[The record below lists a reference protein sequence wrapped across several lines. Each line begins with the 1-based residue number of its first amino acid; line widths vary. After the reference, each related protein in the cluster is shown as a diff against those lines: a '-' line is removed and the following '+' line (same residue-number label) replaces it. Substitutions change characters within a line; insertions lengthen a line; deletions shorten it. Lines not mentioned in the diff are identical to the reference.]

1 MKIKHK
7 AILALTAMFAVFSA
21 SAETI
26 VWTGAAGDYSWQTPG
41 NWDPAQ
47 VPGAA
52 DDVWLGTS
60 SYADGVDGGS
70 AATSDCSQW
79 TVAGVAKPQNYS
91 FEVDTANK
99 CIWLKNNRPGLILIV
114 R

>member
-1 MKIKHK
+1 MKTEHK
-7 AILALTAMFAVFSA
+7 TILALAAAVAVLSA

-26 VWTGAAGDYSWQTPG
+26 VWTGAAGDYSWHTSG

-60 SYADGVDGGS
+60 SYADGVYAQPITLGSGGAS
-70 AATSDCSQW
+70 CNS
-79 TVAGVAKPQNYS
+79 
-91 FEVDTANK
+91 
-99 CIWLKNNRPGLILIV
+99 R
-114 R
+114 